1 MQQGRLA
8 TGLSKRPI
16 PAAAK
21 TAGRAVPSPPRPA
34 ASTATPAGAGRGVNA
49 PHASAAAIP
58 PSPEQQRKQQQ
69 QQQQKGGGGGDSKGQ
84 GGHASDDASVNAE
97 GKGVLIKSNSHSP
110 TGVADEGGPWSRF
123 ERLETIGAGASGTA
137 YLVRDRCGPANA
149 GNDNE
154 DSAAVCA
161 TMATAKGERLVI
173 KRVFLRQSVG
183 GSGGANGGPAA
194 AEALKAAATEVQ
206 VLQMVPPHPNLVAYR
221 GHFFDDEGYINI
233 GTEYCPGGD
242 LEMLIRQRCGG
253 GGNRGGGGSG
263 GAAANPPSNADHQP
277 PSASASASAAI
288 GGNAHHRPF
297 SLEEVL
303 FIAFQLLAGVA
314 HLHRCGV
321 IHRDLKPANILI
333 CASDSNVS
341 RPREGAVI
349 VAADNHDDDTDDLD
363 ERVVEASNSG
373 GAATAGRRRLTHRD
387 RVAAFQTHSAAASV
401 TGMTLKIADFGI
413 ARVLETT
420 HAEAQTVIG
429 TPHYISPQLCNG
441 EPYSLGADVWALG
454 CIIYELASGN
464 GQRCFGGDNMLAI
477 VRRVCSGEVPRLPS
491 PSMDMLLRPLLLAML
506 CPEEAMRLTAAQCL
520 HEFFYT
526 KDADFA
532 EDFEDPEDDL

>member
-21 TAGRAVPSPPRPA
+21 TGRPA
-34 ASTATPAGAGRGVNA
+34 SSTATPAGAGRGVSA
-49 PHASAAAIP
+49 PHASAPAIP
-58 PSPEQQRKQQQ
+58 SSPEQQRKQQQ
-69 QQQQKGGGGGDSKGQ
+69 GGGGGDSKGL
-84 GGHASDDASVNAE
+84 GGHASSDDKSVNAE
-97 GKGVLIKSNSHSP
+97 GKGGLIKSNSLHSP
-110 TGVADEGGPWSRF
+110 TGGADEGGPWSRF

-183 GSGGANGGPAA
+183 GGGGVGSVPAA

-253 GGNRGGGGSG
+253 GGSSGGSGSG
-263 GAAANPPSNADHQP
+263 GAAFNPTSSADHQP
-277 PSASASASAAI
+277 PSSASASAAI
-288 GGNAHHRPF
+288 GGSAHRRPF

-303 FIAFQLLAGVA
+303 FIAFQLLVGVA

-349 VAADNHDDDTDDLD
+349 VAAEDADENEDGEKVAVANTD
-363 ERVVEASNSG
+363 VCV
-373 GAATAGRRRLTHRD
+373 GATVRKRLTHRD